1 MIAPV
6 NTAYLMDKTGW
17 SVLTMKD
24 KQTVQK
30 DVKELALYSK
40 SFRDAFAHDPS
51 KRFNVVDNSGP
62 NTLVAEMAIT
72 ELVPSS
78 PALGALGSRRFH
90 GGDQSGFAAP
100 GKLLTIQIASLIVSP
115 T

>member
-40 SFRDAFAHDPS
+40 SFPTR
-51 KRFNVVDNSGP
+51 
-62 NTLVAEMAIT
+62 
-72 ELVPSS
+72 
-78 PALGALGSRRFH
+78 
-90 GGDQSGFAAP
+90 
-100 GKLLTIQIASLIVSP
+100 SP
-115 T
+115 TIPRSGLM